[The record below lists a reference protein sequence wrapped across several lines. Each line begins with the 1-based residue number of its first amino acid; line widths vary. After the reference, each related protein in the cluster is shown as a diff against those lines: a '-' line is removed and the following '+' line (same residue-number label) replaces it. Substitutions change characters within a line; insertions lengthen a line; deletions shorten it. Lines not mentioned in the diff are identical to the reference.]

1 MYDTHNLAE
10 LIKLTAKNRGVTM
23 KEVLSGCNISGNTMS
38 TLYHGK
44 AISFDSL
51 ARIADYLDCSVDY
64 LLGRTS
70 DPNAHREAPPALAN
84 ELLTAYR
91 AKPEMQAAV
100 NSLLGITASPSLAD
114 DMARTIAAGESV
126 YGKTRTTDAK

>member
-70 DPNAHREAPPALAN
+70 DPNAHKETRPVLQIENEPRYKVRFAGRDGSIGEKYLTKEEIDALD
-84 ELLTAYR
+84 
-91 AKPEMQAAV
+91 
-100 NSLLGITASPSLAD
+100 SSPDVEDL
-114 DMARTIAAGESV
+114 
-126 YGKTRTTDAK
+126 

>member
-70 DPNAHREAPPALAN
+70 DPNAHKETRPVLQIENEPRYKVRFAGRDGSIGEKYLTKEEIDALD
-84 ELLTAYR
+84 
-91 AKPEMQAAV
+91 
-100 NSLLGITASPSLAD
+100 ASPDVEDL
-114 DMARTIAAGESV
+114 
-126 YGKTRTTDAK
+126 

>member
-1 MYDTHNLAE
+1 MYNSQTVADRIKKAAKDKNLKLKTMLSDLQLGIN
-10 LIKLTAKNRGVTM
+10 LISQIANGSSVTASN
-23 KEVLSGCNISGNTMS
+23 LS
-38 TLYHGK
+38 K
-44 AISFDSL
+44 
-51 ARIADYLDCSVDY
+51 IADYLDCSVDY
-64 LLGRTS
+64 LLGRTD

-91 AKPEMQAAV
+91 AKPEMQSAV

>member
-70 DPNAHREAPPALAN
+70 DPNAHKETRPVLQIEN
-84 ELLTAYR
+84 EPRYKVRFAGRDGSVGEKFLT
-91 AKPEMQAAV
+91 KEEIEQLQ
-100 NSLLGITASPSLAD
+100 SLPDAD
-114 DMARTIAAGESV
+114 DL
-126 YGKTRTTDAK
+126 

>member
-10 LIKLTAKNRGVTM
+10 LIKSTAKKRGVTM

-44 AISFDSL
+44 AIAFDSL
-51 ARIADYLDCSVDY
+51 AKIADYLDCSVDY

-70 DPNAHREAPPALAN
+70 DPNAHKETRPVLQIENEPRYKVRFAGRDGSIGEKYLTKEEIDALDA
-84 ELLTAYR
+84 L
-91 AKPEMQAAV
+91 PD
-100 NSLLGITASPSLAD
+100 AD
-114 DMARTIAAGESV
+114 DL
-126 YGKTRTTDAK
+126 

>member
-70 DPNAHREAPPALAN
+70 DPNAHKETRPVLQIENEPRYKVRFAGRDGSIGEKFLTKEEIDALD
-84 ELLTAYR
+84 
-91 AKPEMQAAV
+91 
-100 NSLLGITASPSLAD
+100 SSPDVEDL
-114 DMARTIAAGESV
+114 
-126 YGKTRTTDAK
+126 

>member
-1 MYDTHNLAE
+1 MYNSQTVADRIKKAAKDKNLKLKTMLSDLQLGIN
-10 LIKLTAKNRGVTM
+10 LISQIANGSSVTASN
-23 KEVLSGCNISGNTMS
+23 LS
-38 TLYHGK
+38 K
-44 AISFDSL
+44 
-51 ARIADYLDCSVDY
+51 IADYLDCSVDY